1 MENQTTEQTSTVN
14 ETAAKFF
21 DNSPEVKEET
31 VIKEDPK
38 PTEEAKPTEEKPD
51 EVKPTEEIEYKL
63 EKTSEHLTDDDVSA
77 LKELAKETKLTNE
90 QAQKFLSMKEKTIE
104 TFAQRQLEQFK
115 ETTKKWVEDVKSD
128 KELGGQNLS
137 QTLQFARRAI
147 DEIASPALK
156 KILDDT
162 GYGNHPELVR
172 AFARLGKRISS
183 DKMVQ
188 APKSPAA
195 AKSFEE
201 AFYGKDE

>member
-1 MENQTTEQTSTVN
+1 MENQTTEQTSTVQ
-14 ETAAKFF
+14 ETASKFF

-31 VIKEDPK
+31 VIKD
-38 PTEEAKPTEEKPD
+38 EAKPTEETA
-51 EVKPTEEIEYKL
+51 PTEETPTEEKTSEVEYKL
-63 EKTSEHLTDDDVSA
+63 EKTSEHLTDDDVLA
-77 LKELAKETKLTNE
+77 VKELAKESKLSNE

-104 TFAQRQLEQFK
+104 TFAQRQIEQFR
-115 ETTKKWVEDVKSD
+115 ETTKKWVDDVKSD
-128 KELGGQNLS
+128 KELGGQNLP

-147 DEIASPALK
+147 DEIASPELK

-172 AFARLGKRISS
+172 AFARLGKRISN